1 MAPKTLPPT
10 DDEAEQ
16 HALRSLLQTH
26 YLSLGPGLGFTL
38 TTDGYE
44 PLAIIKPMALEGLLN
59 LISCRRLCL
68 QALLVPTKW
77 REVHLIVWPL
87 SWH

>member
-1 MAPKTLPPT
+1 MAPKPLPPT

-44 PLAIIKPMALEGLLN
+44 PLAIKKPMAPEARKTVLTSAARAYEM
-59 LISCRRLCL
+59 
-68 QALLVPTKW
+68 A
-77 REVHLIVWPL
+77 
-87 SWH
+87 